1 MKKVIFDLDG
11 TLLTNTYE
19 VQRQYFES
27 SLDKETYLKMRD
39 NVKEYLDS
47 YEEKHLRYDIGDLK
61 RFLSFVTC
69 SEISEDFIK
78 GWIEIGAFIDD
89 NIEDGLVETL
99 EYFKKKNIKLA
110 VLTNWFRKPQV
121 ERLKNTGIYK
131 YFDDIYTG
139 DMFLKPHKEAYLNAV
154 GNNRI
159 CDCIV
164 VGDTLEKDYIV
175 PKSLGI
181 GAVLYDKDDNYHE
194 TLVKVKRLDELKRR
208 VR

>member
-1 MKKVIFDLDG
+1 MKKIIFDLDG

-27 SLDKETYLKMRD
+27 SLDKEIYLKMRE
-39 NVKEYLDS
+39 NVKVYLDE
-47 YEEKHLRYDIGDLK
+47 YESKHIRYDIGDLK
-61 RFLSFVTC
+61 RFLSCATC
-69 SEISEDFIK
+69 SDISEDFIK
-78 GWIEIGAFIDD
+78 GWIEIGGYIDD
-89 NIEDGLVETL
+89 SVEDGLISTL
-99 EYFKKKNIKLA
+99 EYLKSKDVKLA
-110 VLTNWFRKPQV
+110 VLTNWFRRPQV

-139 DMFLKPHKEAYLNAV
+139 EEFLKPHSEAYLNAI
-154 GNNRI
+154 GDSRK

-164 VGDTLEKDYIV
+164 VGDTLEKDYIG

-181 GAVLYDKDDNYHE
+181 GAVLYDKDDKYHN